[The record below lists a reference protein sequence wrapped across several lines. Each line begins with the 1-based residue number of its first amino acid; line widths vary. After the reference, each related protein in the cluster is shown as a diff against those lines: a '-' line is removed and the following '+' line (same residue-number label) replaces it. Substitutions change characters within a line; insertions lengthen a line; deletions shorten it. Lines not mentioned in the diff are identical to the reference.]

1 MKKMGRPKAENL
13 KNVNIMVRVDK
24 DTEQKLVGYCNANS
38 ITRAEAVRR
47 SIMLLM
53 GEIEGK

>member
-1 MKKMGRPKAENL
+1 MKKMGRPKTDNP

-24 DTEQKLVGYCNANS
+24 DTEKKLVGYCNANR